1 MTVYSGSEARGE
13 AMAPKPLYDGPGDA
27 DTVLIL
33 AHGAGQPPDADFMT
47 AMAERLA
54 AGGVRVVRPW
64 FPYMARAAA
73 EGRKRPPD
81 GEAKLLS
88 ALREAI
94 AAERGGGGA
103 LIVGGKSM
111 GGRIAAMLAD
121 EVGAAGLLCL
131 GYPFHPPG
139 KPGRTR
145 LEALAALRT
154 PTLICQGERDPFGNR
169 DEVAGYGL
177 SPAVRLAWIAD
188 GEHSFKPRKASG
200 RTWAQS
206 LDAAAAQALDFLR
219 TLS

>member
-1 MTVYSGSEARGE
+1 
-13 AMAPKPLYDGPGDA
+13 MAPKPLYDGPADA
-27 DTVLIL
+27 DAVLIL

-73 EGRKRPPD
+73 DGRKRPPD
-81 GEAKLLS
+81 GAAKLLS
-88 ALREAI
+88 ALREVI
-94 AAERGGGGA
+94 AAERAQAGRLA
-103 LIVGGKSM
+103 IGGKSM

-139 KPGRTR
+139 KPERTR

-154 PTLICQGERDPFGNR
+154 PALICQGERDPFGNR

-177 SPAVRLAWIAD
+177 SPSVRLAWIAD

-200 RTWAQS
+200 RTWAQN
-206 LDAAAAQALDFLR
+206 LDAAAGQALHFLR
-219 TLS
+219 ALS

>member
-1 MTVYSGSEARGE
+1 MGS
-13 AMAPKPLYDGPGDA
+13 KPLYDGPADA
-27 DTVLIL
+27 EVVLIL
-33 AHGAGQPPDADFMT
+33 AHGAGQSPDSDFMA

-54 AGGVRVVRPW
+54 AGGVRVLRPW

-81 GEAKLLS
+81 GQAKLLS
-88 ALREAI
+88 ALREVI
-94 AAERGGGGA
+94 AAERA
-103 LIVGGKSM
+103 RAATLAVGGKSM

-121 EVGAAGLLCL
+121 EADAAGLICL
-131 GYPFHPPG
+131 GYPFHPPS
-139 KPGRTR
+139 KPERTR

-154 PTLICQGERDPFGNR
+154 PALICQGERDPFGNR

-200 RTWAQS
+200 RTWVQN

-219 TLS
+219 TLA